1 MPARKET
8 GDWGE
13 AIAVRHLED
22 KGYVVVARNWRH
34 GHGELD
40 LIVEHGGVIVFV
52 EVRAR
57 HGEAYG
63 APEETLGPAKRAKL
77 AQTAQAWLSVNERL
91 DSPARFDVIAIDLN
105 PRNEV
110 ARITHYENAF

>member
-8 GDWGE
+8 GAWGE
-13 AIAVRHLED
+13 AIAARHLEA
-22 KGYVVVARNWRH
+22 KGYVVLARNWRH

-40 LIVEHGGVIVFV
+40 LIAEHGGVIVFV

-77 AQTAQAWLSVNERL
+77 MVTAQAWLSVNERL
-91 DSPARFDVIAIDLN
+91 ESPARLDVIAIDLN
-105 PRNEV
+105 ARNEV

>member
-8 GDWGE
+8 GAWGE
-13 AIAVRHLED
+13 AIAARHLED
-22 KGYVVVARNWRH
+22 KGYVILARNWRH

-40 LIVEHGGVIVFV
+40 LIAERGGVIVFV

-63 APEETLGPAKRAKL
+63 APEETLGKAKRAKL
-77 AQTAQAWLSVNERL
+77 MATAQAWLSVNERL
-91 DSPARFDVIAIDLN
+91 DSPARLDVVAIDLD

-110 ARITHYENAF
+110 RRITHYENAF

>member
-8 GDWGE
+8 GAWGE
-13 AIAVRHLED
+13 AIAARHLEA
-22 KGYVVVARNWRH
+22 KGYVVLARNWRYD
-34 GHGELD
+34 HGELD
-40 LIVEHGGVIVFV
+40 LIAEHGGVIVFV

-63 APEETLGPAKRAKL
+63 APEETIGPAKRAKL
-77 AQTAQAWLSVNERL
+77 MATVQAWLSVNDRL
-91 DSPARFDVIAIDLN
+91 DSPARLDVIAIDLD

-110 ARITHYENAF
+110 RRITHYENA